1 MTETMLLPIE
11 DRALRG
17 MPHGFFTRTGGVS
30 SGLYESLNGGQGSSD
45 DAAAV
50 ATNRER
56 IADHLGARSLVSVG
70 QVHSP
75 TAVSVDAPFDGSRPE
90 ADAMATATPGL
101 ALGILTADCA
111 PVLLADREAQ
121 VVGAAHAGWRGAL
134 SGVLEA
140 AIDAML
146 GLGAARG
153 RIVAVIGPT
162 ISQRAYEVGPEF
174 VERFLDE
181 DEENVRFFAAGRP
194 HPDGDR
200 AQFDLPSYALARL
213 RAAGIAEASWTGHCT
228 HGDPARFYSYRRSR
242 QAGEAD
248 YGRLVAAIALPEAP

>member
-1 MTETMLLPIE
+1 MLLPIE

-17 MPHGFFTRTGGVS
+17 LPHGFFTRTGGVS

-45 DAAAV
+45 DASAV

-75 TAVSVDAPFDGSRPE
+75 TAVSVGAPFDGSRPE

-242 QAGEAD
+242 QAGEPD

>member
-1 MTETMLLPIE
+1 MLQPIE

-17 MPHGFFTRTGGVS
+17 LPHGFFTRAGGVS
-30 SGLYESLNGGQGSSD
+30 TGLYESLNGGQGSAD
-45 DAAAV
+45 DGAAV
-50 ATNRER
+50 ATNRDR
-56 IADHLGARSLVSVG
+56 IAGHLGASSLVSVG

-75 TAVSVDAPFDGSRPE
+75 TAVSVDAPFTGSRPE

-121 VVGAAHAGWRGAL
+121 VIGAAHAGWRGAFG
-134 SGVLEA
+134 GVLEA
-140 AIDAML
+140 ALDSML

-174 VERFLDE
+174 VERLLDE
-181 DEENVRFFAAGRP
+181 DEENARFFAAGRQ
-194 HPDGDR
+194 HPEGDR

-213 RAAGIAEASWTGHCT
+213 RAAGVAEARWTGHCT

-242 QAGEAD
+242 QAGEPD
-248 YGRLVAAIALPEAP
+248 YGRLVAAIALPAVP